1 MDAKTAYKNWKD
13 SHKVNMRVYT
23 DQEMFELGFDTCQ
36 TMIKAMATI
45 IDEMEKDAK
54 KMMAEIKKLKKAKSE
69 TAKFS

>member
-1 MDAKTAYKNWKD
+1 
-13 SHKVNMRVYT
+13 VYT

-36 TMIKAMATI
+36 TMIKAMASI

-69 TAKFS
+69 KLSV

>member
-36 TMIKAMATI
+36 TMTKAMATI

-69 TAKFS
+69 TAKLS